1 VRAGRAALARL
12 AEAAPQAG
20 AGRALVKGVVL
31 LAALLA
37 AGFAAR
43 RLGADSLAHP
53 QATAGFAV
61 TLIVGGGLLSASG
74 VPRQAVAFAGG
85 YAFGL
90 WPGALV
96 SLVAQL
102 LGCVIDF
109 WLARRFARAWATR
122 LLRGRLAGVDRFLA
136 ARPFAATLTLRLLP
150 VGNNLALNLLAGL
163 SAMRPWPFLAAT
175 VLGYLPQTLVFALAG
190 SGVQLAKTVQVG
202 LGAALFLASAA
213 LGIILL
219 RSVPAES
226 EP

>member
-1 VRAGRAALARL
+1 M
-12 AEAAPQAG
+12 PI
-20 AGRALVKGVVL
+20 VV
-31 LAALLA
+31 
-37 AGFAAR
+37 
-43 RLGADSLAHP
+43 
-53 QATAGFAV
+53 
-61 TLIVGGGLLSASG
+61 
-74 VPRQAVAFAGG
+74 
-85 YAFGL
+85 
-90 WPGALV
+90 
-96 SLVAQL
+96 
-102 LGCVIDF
+102 
-109 WLARRFARAWATR
+109 
-122 LLRGRLAGVDRFLA
+122 RGRLAGVDRFLA